1 MALAHIARLL
11 LAAVTISLI
20 ASSAQAGPSQAAA
33 VLIRQP
39 SSADTAA
46 MDGVATLRVL
56 ARAGERVRQADLSS
70 SSGNAAFDTA
80 ALRAVRRWRYIPAL
94 IGDSAEPEWLLVR
107 MVYAHPAPYIRSA
120 RR

>member
-1 MALAHIARLL
+1 MALAHIGRLT
-11 LAAVTISLI
+11 LAGLTFSLI
-20 ASSAQAGPSQAAA
+20 ATAADAGPSQAGA

-39 SSADTAA
+39 GAADSTAV
-46 MDGVATLRVL
+46 DGVATLRVL
-56 ARAGERVRQADLSS
+56 ARAGERVREADLSS

-94 IGDSAEPEWLLVR
+94 TGDSAEPEWLLVR
-107 MVYAHPAPYIRSA
+107 MVYARPAPYIRSA